1 MPNLYFFGGAMSLV
15 IKARA
20 DIPLHVV
27 REHESITVVLTMVS
41 TEVGVPESES
51 WLCHC

>member
-1 MPNLYFFGGAMSLV
+1 MSLV